1 MKGKALYPII
11 TEATGKLNKYIQGQC
26 MYTVAVDDIMWKCHP
41 ILGNV
46 FRNFP
51 ETINAW
57 QSSEIKGTIKMEYE
71 INLQDD
77 MGINRMTIYKGT
89 PIWLYSISRTKGRE
103 MHQTTYPVFFMK
115 TFNTKRN
122 VAMLKEFIERLT
134 KIGIKECEKEWGRHI
149 WLHRDGD
156 NFSSEHHPLRTF
168 DDIFIPTEQ
177 ETLIKKSLDNFV
189 AKRDWYKQNGI
200 PYHFGILLYGG
211 AGGGKSSLAQAIAK
225 YLKAAVNFIYGDDV
239 LSLPQM
245 LGRDIQTDTMSEST
259 YRVVIIED
267 IDCGFKG
274 KKSKFQDDDDY
285 DDKED
290 TEKKFEKREK
300 GLAGLLNSLDG
311 INAPSNTVYV
321 FTTNHID
328 KLDPALI
335 RPGRIDLKIE
345 VKSVCRETFDMFC
358 IRHYGRIYDGDI
370 DFRDDVTFATLQT
383 EVMCGKTLEEVVEL
397 VRR

>member
-1 MKGKALYPII
+1 MKY
-11 TEATGKLNKYIQGQC
+11 
-26 MYTVAVDDIMWKCHP
+26 D
-41 ILGNV
+41 
-46 FRNFP
+46 
-51 ETINAW
+51 
-57 QSSEIKGTIKMEYE
+57 

-77 MGINRMTIYKGT
+77 MGVNRMTIYKGT
-89 PIWLYSISRTKGRE
+89 PIWLYSVSRVRGRNPE
-103 MHQTTYPVFFMK
+103 HQQSYPVFFMK

-122 VAMLKEFIERLT
+122 VAMLKEFIDRLT
-134 KIGIKECEKEWGRHI
+134 RIGIKECEKEWGRQI

-168 DDIFIPTEQ
+168 DDIFIPSAQ

-225 YLKAAVNFIYGDDV
+225 YLNAAVNFIYGDDV
-239 LSLPQM
+239 LALPQM
-245 LGRDIQTDTMSEST
+245 LGRDIQTDTMSENA

-267 IDCGFKG
+267 IDCGFKDR
-274 KKSKFQDDDDY
+274 KYKYDDY
-285 DDKED
+285 DDED
-290 TEKKFEKREK
+290 DDTDKKMEKREK
-300 GLAGLLNSLDG
+300 GLAALLNSLDG
-311 INAPSNTVYV
+311 INAPSNTIYV

-345 VKSVCRETFDMFC
+345 VNSVCRETFDMFC
-358 IRHYGRIYDGDI
+358 IRHYRRIYDGNI
-370 DFRDDVTFATLQT
+370 IFRDDITFAALQT